1 MASITPMLIRSIPLF
16 VVGSFNILVG
26 LVVFLY
32 NRKHIQ
38 NKAFFSLALFVGTW
52 SIGIGAFYMANTA
65 LAALWWAKL
74 YYASPVLLVYSLVL
88 FSYSFPSEQRMSLRN
103 VSLLSA
109 PVALLLLL
117 LLGHREFLT
126 QAVQYFSWGKSI
138 TLNKVHYLVYSTL
151 VITYFYIGLE
161 MMRRK
166 LRLLIGLY
174 HKQAALF
181 LVGSTISALLGVLYN
196 LILPW
201 FGNYK
206 LIWVGPIATTIFVGT
221 VAISII
227 KHKMFDIRAVVAR
240 AVGYSASLFA
250 LAVVY
255 GLITFAI
262 IAILFGTSF
271 SFRLQVTLSVASA
284 FSGLAFPYIRRFFD
298 KQTNRLF
305 YRDAYDSQEFLAAVN
320 KMVIASVNVEVL
332 LSNIQSAI
340 TTYLKPQFSLF
351 DLEATAYVNRRRI
364 GDKVA
369 GYDPA
374 LASKLEGIM
383 TESAQDMVAYDSL
396 PAKDSETH
404 SIMSSMDIRLALR
417 LVARSGGV
425 EQKYGLLL
433 LGAKRS
439 GLAYDQKDIET
450 LRIITSELAIAVQNA
465 LQYEEIDSFNETL
478 QDKIETATKKL
489 RQANDKLRKLDE
501 TKDEFV
507 SMASHQLRT
516 PLTSVKGYLSMVLEG
531 DGGALND
538 TQRQM
543 LTQSYA
549 SAQRM
554 VYLISDL
561 LNLSRLNTGKFVI
574 EAGPVDLRDV
584 VAAEIDQLHET
595 AKAREIT
602 LTYEPPKE
610 FPTLMLDETKIHQVV
625 MNFMDN
631 AIYYTPA
638 GGKIDILLRETA
650 TAIEFRVKDTGIG
663 VSRDVQRHLFTKFYR
678 ADNARRMR
686 PDGTGLGL
694 FMAKKI
700 VVAQGGAI
708 LFESEEGKG
717 SVFGFR
723 FQKAAMR

>member
-1 MASITPMLIRSIPLF
+1 MGGLSLYTVLLF
-16 VVGSFNILVG
+16 ILSLTG
-26 LVVFLY
+26 WRLRRRLGYLLFLTLVVIWIISATPLVLKGVHLSNGLYSNDFGPLSYIYFGSLFLLFLITVVVLY
-32 NRKHIQ
+32 LGHLRLKDRVKAQIDIVITSFLVVAIPALIFTAILPIFGQYDLANAGSLFAGLWVFGMAYAITKHRLFDVRLVV
-38 NKAFFSLALFVGTW
+38 ARSLAYTLSLALLGAIFISGTFVYTSILFRGSTLDVGTTRW
-52 SIGIGAFYMANTA
+52 VYSF
-65 LAALWWAKL
+65 LA
-74 YYASPVLLVYSLVL
+74 VLLA
-88 FSYSFPSEQRMSLRN
+88 F
-103 VSLLSA
+103 LSA
-109 PVALLLLL
+109 PL
-117 LLGHREFLT
+117 
-126 QAVQYFSWGKSI
+126 K
-138 TLNKVHYLVYSTL
+138 
-151 VITYFYIGLE
+151 
-161 MMRRK
+161 
-166 LRLLIGLY
+166 
-174 HKQAALF
+174 
-181 LVGSTISALLGVLYN
+181 
-196 LILPW
+196 
-201 FGNYK
+201 
-206 LIWVGPIATTIFVGT
+206 
-221 VAISII
+221 
-227 KHKMFDIRAVVAR
+227 
-240 AVGYSASLFA
+240 
-250 LAVVY
+250 
-255 GLITFAI
+255 
-262 IAILFGTSF
+262 
-271 SFRLQVTLSVASA
+271 
-284 FSGLAFPYIRRFFD
+284 RFFD
-298 KQTNRLF
+298 KTTTRLF
-305 YRDAYDSQEFLAAVN
+305 YRDAYDSQEFLTAVN
-320 KMVIASVNVEVL
+320 KVVIASVNVEVL
-332 LSNIQSAI
+332 LSNIQSI
-340 TTYLKPQFSLF
+340 ISEYLKPQFSFF
-351 DLEATAYVNRRRI
+351 DLEPTAYVARRQIGDRVEKYNRRAVLQLEQMMSQQSFDTVI
-364 GDKVA
+364 IDE
-369 GYDPA
+369 
-374 LASKLEGIM
+374 LADDYPEIYERM
-383 TESAQDMVAYDSL
+383 RDMNISL
-396 PAKDSETH
+396 AR
-404 SIMSSMDIRLALR
+404 RLI
-417 LVARSGGV
+417 ARSAGI

-433 LGAKRS
+433 LGPKRS
-439 GLAYDQKDIET
+439 GTVYNQKDTET
-450 LRIITSELAIAVQNA
+450 LRIIASELAIAVQNA

-531 DGGALND
+531 DGGELND

-543 LTQSYA
+543 LTQSFA

-574 EAGPVDLRDV
+574 EASPVDLRDV

-595 AKAREIT
+595 ARAREIT
-602 LTYEPPKE
+602 LTYDPPE
-610 FPTLMLDETKIHQVV
+610 HFPTLMLDETKTHQVV

-723 FQKAAMR
+723 FQKASHAVDAHPKTEVEQPIS